1 MRRGFAVIPSLCC
14 LVNLGLVQ
22 PNPAAGAGAF
32 VRFFANQKVGQ
43 EITVT
48 GGFRRFPNRG
58 KRRYFVNNARTG
70 EVEYVE
76 YYGMTMVPSLVVGK
90 GSVSMKASLMA
101 KMLLFYSDPAL
112 VSDIPLQGDSYWFTG
127 TLIGYQYG
135 TTGITRGMGMGGDP
149 YILLKSVS
157 AKPPEDLPAAPSGS
171 SPEEAS
177 PSHPPSAESPSP

>member
-1 MRRGFAVIPSLCC
+1 MRRGFAAIVFLCC
-14 LVNLGLVQ
+14 LTGSALVQ

-32 VRFFANQKVGQ
+32 VRFFANQEVGQ

-48 GGFRRFPNRG
+48 GGFRRFPNKG
-58 KRRYFVNNARTG
+58 KRRYFVTNARTG
-70 EVEYVE
+70 AVEYVE

-112 VSDIPLQGDSYWFTG
+112 VADIPLVGESYWFTG

-157 AKPPEDLPAAPSGS
+157 AKPPEDLPTPPPASSSGEGS
-171 SPEEAS
+171 SR
-177 PSHPPSAESPSP
+177 HPPGAESPSR